1 MANNFRP
8 KELEFSDKTLFG
20 KAGKNKSLVA
30 ESLLAKKSLSL
41 SPRSTNKHTRSKTS
55 PGQGVFHLQEP
66 GLQSLRRS
74 RSEVII
80 DVVVDHNMAQIIKL
94 LYRAGLLRISFS

>member
-30 ESLLAKKSLSL
+30 ESLIAKKSLSL

-74 RSEVII
+74 RSEVI
-80 DVVVDHNMAQIIKL
+80 DVVVDHSMAQIIKL